1 MRAVAVPVGS
11 RSPERGRQACLR
23 LVLLPGILELVEP
36 ARKEKEEGKKEGKEG
51 RRVWLSRS
59 SRKMKRRG
67 REERDKEDK
76 KRKLLDELGESRLPY
91 LTPEDDGF
99 HQLWK
104 TKYSKLILKN
114 AEMIPKEVHQG
125 VQEAFL
131 TLRER
136 ACFFRDLIRIKGK
149 DFVTPVSRILIGN
162 PGCTYKYLNTR
173 LFTVPWPVEGYEIN
187 YSHPEISKA
196 CKALIKLND
205 YLHGETVLALREQSL
220 AETKE
225 REDSP
230 VTDSHRDYVP
240 PITGTGPF
248 LQDQSPSHVPKNDCA
263 NLKGRTSYNLTLL
276 NYMDPQQMPFLKQEP
291 YYGMGKMAVSW
302 HHDENLVE
310 RSTVAVYSY
319 CCEESSADNLE
330 KEASNGRDPAIWHV
344 ALKVAWDIKTPG
356 LALPL
361 RQGDCYFMLDD
372 LNMTHQHCVLAGQ
385 QPRFSSTHRVAE
397 CSQGT
402 LTYIMERCNA
412 VLENLH
418 TDAES
423 RCPSLKSLDVRD
435 IKRTGET
442 HNEVEFEWLRQFWF
456 QGKRYRKCTDWWDEP
471 MAALEE
477 RWRKMELKT
486 SLLLCEFRKEEQMEE
501 QRKEQIGCLL
511 PLLIERQ
518 ELRQEWLTRCHSQ
531 LADRLPEG
539 EKPECHPYWE
549 DDDASMPLPFNLEV
563 IIAELQNLLES

>member
-1 MRAVAVPVGS
+1 M
-11 RSPERGRQACLR
+11 
-23 LVLLPGILELVEP
+23 VLLVPLSSVDMFSHSLLQPFTLFRLNSKDMLSSATE
-36 ARKEKEEGKKEGKEG
+36 EK
-51 RRVWLSRS
+51 VWL
-59 SRKMKRRG
+59 
-67 REERDKEDK
+67 

-91 LTPEDDGF
+91 LTPKDDGF

-114 AEMIPKEVHQG
+114 AETIPKEVHKE

-131 TLRER
+131 TFRKH
-136 ACFFRDLIRIKGK
+136 ACFFQDLIRIKGK

-187 YSHPEISKA
+187 YSHPEISEA

-205 YLHGETVLALREQSL
+205 YLRGETVLALQEHSL
-220 AETKE
+220 TETKE
-225 REDSP
+225 IEDSP
-230 VTDSHRDYVP
+230 VTDRHQDYATS
-240 PITGTGPF
+240 ITGMGF
-248 LQDQSPSHVPKNDCA
+248 ALGDQRPSHVPKNDCTD
-263 NLKGRTSYNLTLL
+263 LKGRTSYNLTLL

-319 CCEESSADNLE
+319 CCEGGCKVREEEKGIKPDVDNLE
-330 KEASNGRDPAIWHV
+330 KKSLNGRDPAIWHV

-356 LALPL
+356 LAIPL
-361 RQGDCYFMLDD
+361 RQGDCYFMLGEYQTTPGIVQLMLSMDNH
-372 LNMTHQHCVLAGQ
+372 LS
-385 QPRFSSTHRVAE
+385 PF

-402 LTYIMERCNA
+402 LTYIMDQCSA
-412 VLENLH
+412 ALENLQ
-418 TDAES
+418 TDADL
-423 RCPSLKSLDVRD
+423 RCLSLKSLDVRD
-435 IKRTGET
+435 IKRVEDT

-477 RWRKMELKT
+477 KWRKMEVMQD
-486 SLLLCEFRKEEQMEE
+486 EQS
-501 QRKEQIGCLL
+501 G
-511 PLLIERQ
+511 
-518 ELRQEWLTRCHSQ
+518 WL
-531 LADRLPEG
+531 
-539 EKPECHPYWE
+539 
-549 DDDASMPLPFNLEV
+549 
-563 IIAELQNLLES
+563 

>member
-1 MRAVAVPVGS
+1 KKSTS
-11 RSPERGRQACLR
+11 RYTQ
-23 LVLLPGILELVEP
+23 
-36 ARKEKEEGKKEGKEG
+36 
-51 RRVWLSRS
+51 RS
-59 SRKMKRRG
+59 L
-67 REERDKEDK
+67 K
-76 KRKLLDELGESRLPY
+76 KRKLLDELGESQLPY

-114 AEMIPKEVHQG
+114 AEMIPKEVHKG

-131 TLRER
+131 TLRKH
-136 ACFFRDLIRIKGK
+136 ACFFQDLVRIKGK
-149 DFVTPVSRILIGN
+149 DFFTPVSRILIGN

-225 REDSP
+225 REDPP

-248 LQDQSPSHVPKNDCA
+248 LQDQSPSRVPKNDCA

-276 NYMDPQQMPFLKQEP
+276 NYMDPQQIPFLKQEP

-319 CCEESSADNLE
+319 CCEESTVDKLE
-330 KEASNGRDPAIWHV
+330 TEASNGRDPAIWHV

-356 LALPL
+356 LAIPL
-361 RQGDCYFMLDD
+361 HQGDCYFMLGNIQIGKHICF
-372 LNMTHQHCVLAGQ
+372 LQEFCVRRVLSSF
-385 QPRFSSTHRVAE
+385 PSSFSTIRK

-402 LTYIMERCNA
+402 LTYIMGRCDA
-412 VLENLH
+412 VLENVH
-418 TDAES
+418 TDAEL
-423 RCPSLKSLDVRD
+423 RCPSLKSLDISD

-456 QGKRYRKCTDWWDEP
+456 QGKRYRKCTNWWDEP

-477 RWRKMELKT
+477 KWRKMELKV
-486 SLLLCEFRKEEQMEE
+486 SVLASSDHMV
-501 QRKEQIGCLL
+501 
-511 PLLIERQ
+511 
-518 ELRQEWLTRCHSQ
+518 SQ
-531 LADRLPEG
+531 
-539 EKPECHPYWE
+539 H
-549 DDDASMPLPFNLEV
+549 
-563 IIAELQNLLES
+563 